1 MTRTDDADVLV
12 VGAGIS
18 GLTASRELLKLGLT
32 VVLLEAR
39 SRVGGRLASLD
50 TGEGALDLGATW
62 FWPNE
67 PRIGALVSE
76 LQLDTHAQYL
86 AGDALVQDASG
97 VHRIRGNPIDVKSRR
112 VTLGLQAVADSL
124 AKELPHE
131 TIRYGSPVERI
142 LRTRDGVSADTA
154 TGRYVGQHLVIA
166 IPPALAMSSIDFEP
180 PLAEGTARLAR
191 ATPVWMG
198 GMTKVVA
205 KYATPFWREAGL
217 AGACM
222 SHTGPMREVHD
233 MSGADGSPAAL
244 FGFAPPLA
252 PGEPTVDRE
261 AILDQLQALFGSK
274 APEPVTLTI
283 HDWRA
288 ERFTSPPGVERLQA
302 YELFGDPLYAKPE
315 MDGHVHWASTETAP
329 AFPGHIE
336 GALLAAARAVEAI
349 ARSGKDRSG
358 ASRNLI

>member
-1 MTRTDDADVLV
+1 M
-12 VGAGIS
+12 
-18 GLTASRELLKLGLT
+18 
-32 VVLLEAR
+32 LLEAR

-50 TGEGALDLGATW
+50 TGEGGLDLGATW

-97 VHRIRGNPIDVKSRR
+97 VHRIRGNPIDVESRR

-124 AKELPHE
+124 ARELLPE

-142 LRTRDGVSADTA
+142 LRTGAGVAADTA
-154 TGRYVGQHLVIA
+154 TGRYEGQHLVIA

-180 PLAEGTARLAR
+180 PLSEGTARLAR

-205 KYATPFWREAGL
+205 RYATPFWREAGL

-222 SHTGPMREVHD
+222 SHAGPMREVHD
-233 MSGADGSPAAL
+233 MSGAHGSPAAL

-252 PGEPTVDRE
+252 PDEPTVDRE
-261 AILDQLQALFGSK
+261 AILDQLRALFGST

-349 ARSGKDRSG
+349 AHSGKDRSG
-358 ASRNLI
+358 ASRNFI